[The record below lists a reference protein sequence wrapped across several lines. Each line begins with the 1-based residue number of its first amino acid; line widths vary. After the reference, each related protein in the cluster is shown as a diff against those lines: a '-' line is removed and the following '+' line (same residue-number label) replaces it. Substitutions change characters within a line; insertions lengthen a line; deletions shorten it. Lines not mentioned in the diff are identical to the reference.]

1 MLEKGKVSSR
11 QGILLLTFTVVVSTA
26 VLIVPAITA
35 ATAGRDG
42 WISILVVATVYG
54 LLVAMAIV
62 KLGNMFPDKTIVEY
76 SQIIL
81 GPFLGKIIGA
91 VYILWYIH
99 LNSIVV
105 REFGDFLL
113 TSFMPETPLIAFI
126 IILLILGAWATKAG
140 LEVICRANEFIFP
153 LFTLSIV
160 AVFVLAL
167 QESNFSNLL
176 PVMEDGIK
184 PVLRGGLAP
193 MAWRGEIIFVSMLL
207 PYIGDLDNA
216 GKYLAYSTIFIG
228 FILTL
233 VTLST
238 TAVIG
243 ELTKYLTFPFFELAR
258 CITIG
263 RFIERME
270 ALILVM
276 WVAGVTI
283 KVATFFYVAALGT
296 GQLFGL
302 SDYRPTV
309 LPIGL
314 LLAVWSLELFENS
327 SQVITWLSEVL
338 HPYAFVIELGIP
350 LFLLVVALIAKK
362 GGKYSRG

>member
-11 QGILLLTFTVVVSTA
+11 QGIFLLVFTVVVSTA

-35 ATAGRDG
+35 AAAGRDG
-42 WISILVVATVYG
+42 WICTLVVATVYG
-54 LLVAMAIV
+54 LLVTLIII
-62 KLGNMFPDKTIVEY
+62 KLWERFPNKTIIEY
-76 SQIIL
+76 SQIIV

-91 VYILWYIH
+91 AYILWFIH
-99 LNSIVV
+99 INSVVV

-126 IILLILGAWATKAG
+126 IILLTLGAWATKSG

-153 LFTLSIV
+153 LFILSV
-160 AVFVLAL
+160 TAVFVLAL
-167 QESNFSNLL
+167 QESDFSRLL

-184 PVLRGGLAP
+184 PILRGSWAP

-207 PYIGDLDNA
+207 PYISDSDKA
-216 GKYLAYSTIFIG
+216 GKYLAYSVILVG
-228 FILTL
+228 FVLTFAT
-233 VTLST
+233 VFT

-243 ELTKYLTFPFFELAR
+243 ELTNYLTFPFFELAR

-263 RFIERME
+263 RFFERME
-270 ALILVM
+270 ALVLVM

-283 KVATFFYVAALGT
+283 KVATFFCLASLGT

-302 SDYRPTV
+302 SDYRPIV

-314 LLAVWSLELFENS
+314 LLGVWSLELFENS
-327 SQVITWLSEVL
+327 TQVNQWLSKVL
-338 HPYAFVIELGIP
+338 PPYAFIFELGIP
-350 LFLLVVALIAKK
+350 LVLLIIAALTKK
-362 GGKYSRG
+362 GGQQSHE

>member
-54 LLVAMAIV
+54 LLVAMAI
-62 KLGNMFPDKTIVEY
+62 
-76 SQIIL
+76 
-81 GPFLGKIIGA
+81 
-91 VYILWYIH
+91 
-99 LNSIVV
+99 
-105 REFGDFLL
+105 
-113 TSFMPETPLIAFI
+113 
-126 IILLILGAWATKAG
+126 
-140 LEVICRANEFIFP
+140 
-153 LFTLSIV
+153 FTLSIV

-338 HPYAFVIELGIP
+338 PPYAFVIELGIP
-350 LFLLVVALIAKK
+350 LFLLVVAIIAKK

>member
-54 LLVAMAIV
+54 LLVAMAI
-62 KLGNMFPDKTIVEY
+62 
-76 SQIIL
+76 
-81 GPFLGKIIGA
+81 
-91 VYILWYIH
+91 
-99 LNSIVV
+99 
-105 REFGDFLL
+105 
-113 TSFMPETPLIAFI
+113 
-126 IILLILGAWATKAG
+126 
-140 LEVICRANEFIFP
+140 
-153 LFTLSIV
+153 FTLSIV

-338 HPYAFVIELGIP
+338 PPYAFVIELGIP